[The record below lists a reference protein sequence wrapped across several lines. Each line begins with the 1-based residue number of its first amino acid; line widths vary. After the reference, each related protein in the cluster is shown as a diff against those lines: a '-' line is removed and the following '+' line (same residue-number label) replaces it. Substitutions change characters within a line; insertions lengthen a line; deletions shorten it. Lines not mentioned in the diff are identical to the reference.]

1 MEVYADANGLTLHE
15 VFENIESIPE
25 KITPQAKSG
34 ILDFKTV
41 IHEITDNREKYGAAD
56 AMEKIAKSI
65 KYKEYLVKEHGSEE
79 LATEKYE
86 NI

>member
-1 MEVYADANGLTLHE
+1 LHE
-15 VFENIESIPE
+15 VIENIESIPE
-25 KITPQAKSG
+25 KITPQAKNG

-41 IHEITDNREKYGAAD
+41 IHAITDDWDNYGAAE

-65 KYKEYLVKEHGSEE
+65 KYREYLVKEHGSDE
-79 LATEKYE
+79 LADEKYE